1 MNRVLSRRTLMTSA
15 VAMAVAPTVQSS
27 VGLADEPMLLRCSLE
42 TAPTHTRNVVIRDY
56 LRRIELGSDGKIK
69 TQLFESG
76 QLFPDLQVGK
86 ALLEGQIDMAV
97 PGTWSMTGVLS
108 DADLFQL
115 PILYGRSIDVGHH
128 VVDGNPGQLLAQQIA
143 QRLGARVIGPWLDL
157 GYFNWYSTN
166 KPLNSYADLKG
177 LKIRNNGGA
186 GQAWRTQFMG
196 AIPNTTPLPN
206 VPLGLSQ
213 GTFDGLI
220 TTYETVASLR
230 LWESGI
236 HHALED
242 HQFIGE
248 YIPMVSLTFW
258 QKMTSSLQ
266 HLFTDLW
273 EQKVAA
279 YRIEM
284 EAAQSRARELVE
296 QHGIKIV
303 TLPPEELAA
312 KRQEMMALQDHV
324 AKLSR
329 ISSEMLIAVS
339 ADSGAG

>member
-1 MNRVLSRRTLMTSA
+1 LDTYASARSVFGRR
-15 VAMAVAPTVQSS
+15 PIIHNKW
-27 VGLADEPMLLRCSLE
+27 GC
-42 TAPTHTRNVVIRDY
+42 
-56 LRRIELGSDGKIK
+56 
-69 TQLFESG
+69 SG
-76 QLFPDLQVGK
+76 Q
-86 ALLEGQIDMAV
+86 
-97 PGTWSMTGVLS
+97 
-108 DADLFQL
+108 
-115 PILYGRSIDVGHH
+115 
-128 VVDGNPGQLLAQQIA
+128 
-143 QRLGARVIGPWLDL
+143 
-157 GYFNWYSTN
+157 
-166 KPLNSYADLKG
+166 
-177 LKIRNNGGA
+177 
-186 GQAWRTQFMG
+186 
-196 AIPNTTPLPN
+196 AIP
-206 VPLGLSQ
+206 LSLLWVIV
-213 GTFDGLI
+213 TLRLLI

-258 QKMTSSLQ
+258 QKLTSSLQ

-279 YRIEM
+279 CRIEM
-284 EAAQSRARELVE
+284 EAAQSRARELIE

-312 KRQEMMALQDHV
+312 KRQEMMVLQDHV